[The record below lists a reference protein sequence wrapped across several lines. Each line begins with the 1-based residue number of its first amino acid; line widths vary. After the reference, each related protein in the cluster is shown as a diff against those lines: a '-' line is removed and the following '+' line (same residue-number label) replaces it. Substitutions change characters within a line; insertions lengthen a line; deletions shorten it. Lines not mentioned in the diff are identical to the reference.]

1 MRTQAEFDAVY
12 LALNISVGVIAK
24 AHIEGISDGYEM
36 EKERS
41 ELNNIFNLMFA
52 YAVSWPY
59 MEDKEKNEIFDFM
72 SQYLYN

>member
-12 LALNISVGVIAK
+12 LALTISTGEISK
-24 AHIEGISDGYEM
+24 AHIEGIDAGYEM
-36 EKERS
+36 DKEKN

-52 YAVSWPY
+52 YSVSWPY
-59 MEDKEKNEIFDFM
+59 ITDIQKNEIFDFM